1 MPVEL
6 GSAYGK
12 VELDAK
18 GVKTGSKQAQD
29 ALVGLEKSMN
39 DTFKFT
45 LGSLAAQG
53 IGMLVGGL
61 RDLYSETKTAATG
74 FESQM
79 AIMGTSVDPATASL
93 ETLHDAAIAVGGDL
107 NLVGVDAS
115 QASVAMTD
123 MFKSGMAVNDVF
135 GDMQGYMA
143 GTAELGGALRGS
155 VDLQAASALD
165 LAQAASLVNS
175 TLDTYGLATS
185 EASRVT
191 DNFVK
196 TADASKAEV
205 TDLAAA
211 HQNAATVMAGFGYS
225 LEDTNT
231 ALALMSQNA
240 LKGGE
245 AGTSL
250 RSMLNG
256 MLRPTEKVS
265 AAWNELGVALYDNEG
280 HLRRIPDIIGDM
292 IPALQG
298 MTEERR
304 NELVYILAGSD
315 GQRALNIL
323 LGQGATGWSEME
335 QAIAG
340 ASSAQ
345 EIAAARANTLAG
357 AEEAMSGALETLQI
371 QVGEQFIPMWTKMAQ
386 GVGQF
391 ATEHGPQVVAV
402 AGKIA
407 DAVVSVMDAISGLP
421 PELVA
426 TVEQLTALAAV
437 AGTGYFA
444 FVKLAPVIAALGPV
458 LTSAVAGMQLLAS
471 GSTLAEVASL
481 GLSAALGPIVIGL
494 GALAVALVA
503 VNKAIQLH
511 KDIQEQ
517 TTTVAGLWGQ
527 KLDEIAGKSASAT
540 EAANAYLSKQAE
552 VRDIYM
558 DSSGAARLFIDDQTI
573 LNASA
578 DELNNTLIQ
587 SASSYED
594 YLAAIKEVNQAVSE
608 QATSTNWLGAQ
619 VVDTKALIEN
629 SVFAVDELTFSA
641 ERSKDMAL
649 GSAESWEQY
658 SYAIALSEQ
667 SAQKAAHANTLLA
680 TGQRTVTLSAEQNT
694 ALYKQLTTTL
704 GSYNLTQTAAARAE
718 QTLAVQMGLTTQL
731 STMQSDAIN
740 VLGAAYA
747 NGELT
752 LNQYRSASEQVM
764 LVNANSPAGYQAL
777 AEVVQGATGNYN
789 ALNGSV
795 ATLPGQMAALSDAAT
810 AAAVTAEEMS
820 QRAKAAWETF
830 AGNVK
835 SGVASA
841 LDAYKS
847 GNAEM
852 LAEQQAALANM
863 LLNQTNQMLAL
874 GQITKDQATGMK
886 AAISTEFGLTV
897 DDTQLTTDALLG
909 MYSDWAAGGQTSAD
923 QIVSFIQNIGTE
935 SETLSAREEAAT
947 QREITAWQNAQA
959 QTETTSAA
967 FDERMTLMGESAET
981 SAGVIEGGF
990 TSMGGAAETMS
1001 GQVQGASSAASSEIE
1016 KIGTAINNLPS
1027 YKDIEI
1033 HVRQTGDKSTQFGS
1047 PQLRLYYGI
1056 QDLVEYAATH
1066 PVEVDVAT
1074 KVSDGNMQLNTGRLT
1089 LSALMQGVNA
1099 PALSPTIAPASN
1111 VNNGGNYDQ
1120 RKVELNMPVTALSNS
1135 VDIELLARR
1144 VVALIQ
1150 QHQG

>member
-79 AIMGTSVDPATASL
+79 AIMETSVDPATASL

-107 NLVGVDAS
+107 ELVGVDAK

-123 MFKSGMAVNDVF
+123 MFKSGMSVNDVF

-143 GTAELGGALRGS
+143 DTASLGGALRGS
-155 VDLQAASALD
+155 IDLQAASALD
-165 LAQAASLVNS
+165 LAQAGTLVNS

-211 HQNAATVMAGFGYS
+211 HQNAAVVMASFGYS

-250 RSMLNG
+250 RAMLNG
-256 MLRPTEKVS
+256 MLRPTEKVKE
-265 AAWNELGVALYDNEG
+265 AWQELGVSLYDNEG
-280 HLRRIPDIIGDM
+280 HLRRLPDIIGDM

-323 LGQGATGWSEME
+323 LNQGATGWSEME

-357 AEEAMSGALETLQI
+357 AEEAMSGVLETLQI
-371 QVGEQFIPMWTKMAQ
+371 QVGEKFIPVWTKMAQ
-386 GVGQF
+386 GIGQF
-391 ATEHGPQVVAV
+391 AEEHGPQVVAA

-407 DAVVSVMDAISGLP
+407 DAVLAVADAIGGLP

-426 TVEQLTALAAV
+426 TVGQLTALAAV

-458 LTSAVAGMQLLAS
+458 LTSAIAGMQLLAS

-494 GALAVALVA
+494 VALTTALIA

-517 TTTVAGLWGQ
+517 TTEVADRWGQ

-540 EAANAYLSKQAE
+540 EAATAYLNKQAE

-558 DSSGAARLFIDDQTI
+558 ESSGAARMFIDDQAI

-578 DELNNTLIQ
+578 DDLNNTLIQ

-594 YLAAIKEVNQAVSE
+594 YREAIKQVNAAVKE
-608 QATSTNWLGAQ
+608 QATSTNWLGAE

-641 ERSKDMAL
+641 QRNQDMAL
-649 GSAESWEQY
+649 GSAESWQQY
-658 SYAIALSEQ
+658 SYAIASSQEA
-667 SAQKAAHANTLLA
+667 AQKAAHAQTLLA
-680 TGQRTVTLSAEQNT
+680 SEQRKVTFSVEQST
-694 ALYKQLTTTL
+694 ALHKQLTTAL
-704 GSYNLTQTAAARAE
+704 GTYNLTQVAAARAE
-718 QTLAVQMGLTTQL
+718 QQMAVQMGLTTQL
-731 STMQSDAIN
+731 AGMQNDAITY
-740 VLGAAYA
+740 LAAAYA
-747 NGELT
+747 DGTISLT
-752 LNQYRSASEQVM
+752 TYRMASERVM
-764 LVNANSPAGYQAL
+764 QVNADTPEGYRQV
-777 AEVVQGATGNYN
+777 AEVVSGATGNY
-789 ALNGSV
+789 ALLGASV
-795 ATLPGQMAALSDAAT
+795 GDIPGKMAAMSDAASE
-810 AAAVTAEEMS
+810 AAATAEEMS

-830 AGNVK
+830 AGNVET
-835 SGVASA
+835 GVGAA

-852 LAEQQAALANM
+852 LAEQQRALAEM
-863 LLNQTNQMLAL
+863 LLGQTDQMLAM
-874 GQITKDQATGMK
+874 GQITKDQATEMK
-886 AAISTEFGLTV
+886 AAIATEYGLMV

-909 MYSDWAAGGQTSAD
+909 MYSDWANGGQTSAD
-923 QIVSFIQNIGTE
+923 QILSFIQNIGTE
-935 SETLSAREEAAT
+935 SETLATREEEAI
-947 QREITAWQNAQA
+947 QREITAWQNSQS
-959 QTETTSAA
+959 QVDTTSAA
-967 FDERMTLMGESAET
+967 FTERMTLMGEDAET
-981 SAGVIEGGF
+981 ASGRIADGF
-990 TSMGGAAETMS
+990 ERQGGAAETMS
-1001 GQVQGASSAASSEIE
+1001 GQVQGASAAAVEEIG
-1016 KIGTAINNLPS
+1016 KIGTAIDNLPA
-1027 YKDIEI
+1027 YKEIEI
-1033 HVRQTGDKSTQFGS
+1033 HVTQTGDKSTQFGS

-1074 KVSDGNMQLNTGRLT
+1074 RMDGAVRLDT
-1089 LSALMQGVNA
+1089 PLAALQAASAAFALTPATA
-1099 PALSPTIAPASN
+1099 PAGVVA
-1111 VNNGGNYDQ
+1111 GGDVIYDQ
-1120 RKVELNMPVTALSNS
+1120 RKWDLQFPIEALHDQA
-1135 VDIELLARR
+1135 DIELLARR

-1150 QHQG
+1150 QRQA